1 MAINDKQKNGSIDYS
16 KFTAWKKKPP
26 RRLGSKKIRC
36 FIFQCR
42 NIPSADADG
51 SSDSFISVWNP
62 EGDHYRTQC
71 IEDSLNPIYLETIE
85 MLYDMADLD
94 TAPPVVLN
102 IWDKDEDLLDSTDD
116 YLGRAVVYLK
126 DASSNLTMN
135 EGGDEDAYCN
145 IIPEPK
151 WHDIRIG
158 FDETQPPCGQVLCS
172 FIIARDDFDF
182 QTPSKYM
189 DLDKII
195 DKKDYKLDINVLG
208 LRDLQSFGLM
218 PIKKPYVKFRVK
230 SLLPPAKA

>member
-16 KFTAWKKKPP
+16 KFSAWKKKPP

-135 EGGDEDAYCN
+135 E
-145 IIPEPK
+145 
-151 WHDIRIG
+151 
-158 FDETQPPCGQVLCS
+158 
-172 FIIARDDFDF
+172 
-182 QTPSKYM
+182 
-189 DLDKII
+189 
-195 DKKDYKLDINVLG
+195 
-208 LRDLQSFGLM
+208 
-218 PIKKPYVKFRVK
+218 
-230 SLLPPAKA
+230 SLSIS